1 VPLFRARFDDAAF
14 DARTDLYEADVEHA
28 AADAEDVAVPEAVA
42 AVVPPGDP
50 LVRSL
55 HVVGKKDAM
64 NPPAQAMKVAEAFFC
79 PELFEHEGGHVVPLD
94 DEAMAAYV
102 DAMR

>member
-1 VPLFRARFDDAAF
+1 
-14 DARTDLYEADVEHA
+14 
-28 AADAEDVAVPEAVA
+28 
-42 AVVPPGDP
+42 
-50 LVRSL
+50 
-55 HVVGKKDAM
+55 M

>member
-1 VPLFRARFDDAAF
+1 M
-14 DARTDLYEADVEHA
+14 
-28 AADAEDVAVPEAVA
+28 
-42 AVVPPGDP
+42 PPGDP